1 MAGRCTRG
9 REGREGIKRACQT
22 GTMAGETFA
31 PVARF
36 LIATPHPLVP
46 CMRCRLK
53 KKLLRTTSA
62 VKIRRMQLDVQPKRA
77 GSDAGME

>member
-31 PVARF
+31 PAARF

-46 CMRCRLK
+46 CMLPPK
-53 KKLLRTTSA
+53 KTYTNTSA